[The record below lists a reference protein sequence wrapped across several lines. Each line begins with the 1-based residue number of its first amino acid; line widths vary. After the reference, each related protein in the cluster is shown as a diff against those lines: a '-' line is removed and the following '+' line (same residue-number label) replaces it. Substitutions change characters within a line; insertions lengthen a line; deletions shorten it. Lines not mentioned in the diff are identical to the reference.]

1 MGAIPITSTKRCIMY
16 HKQKLYHKQ
25 RLYYKL
31 EPFISLYDVEEDYF
45 RMFYKQCTDEI
56 LGTATVYERSKVDDD
71 FYEENGIPKDIS
83 DLRYFIVLDTGT
95 WVGTDEFLECVSL
108 RDVFEEWDSNE
119 FNVYVTFSEKEFD

>member
-1 MGAIPITSTKRCIMY
+1 MGASPITSTKSFIMY
-16 HKQKLYHKQ
+16 HKQKI
-25 RLYYKL
+25 YYKL

-56 LGTATVYERSKVDDD
+56 LGTATVYDRSKVNDD

-95 WVGTDEFLECVSL
+95 WVGTDEFLESISL

-119 FNVYVTFSEKEFD
+119 FNVYVTFSEKPFD

>member
-1 MGAIPITSTKRCIMY
+1 MY
-16 HKQKLYHKQ
+16 HKQKI
-25 RLYYKL
+25 YYKL

-56 LGTATVYERSKVDDD
+56 LGTATVYDRSKVNDD

-95 WVGTDEFLECVSL
+95 WVGTDEFLESISL

-119 FNVYVTFSEKEFD
+119 FNVYVTFSEKPFD